1 VSTILIFP
9 YNRREVLM
17 VDDPFKLNGKVA
29 VVTGAGQGIGE
40 ACALALGQA
49 GATVAVTG
57 LADRRADL
65 DKVCAEITAAGGQA
79 KAFTLDV
86 SDIASIALAF
96 ELGSLNILVNNAGVR
111 VNGPS
116 LGISARDWDWVLGV
130 NLKGTFFCC
139 QAAAAHM
146 ATHGGGGIVN
156 IASQLVVSAAPERA
170 AYIASKGGIVSLTK
184 ALAVE
189 WASLGIQVNAVGP
202 GPTDTPMTAS
212 AIPTASAQ
220 ILARSPIGRRLQPRE
235 IATSVVFLASP
246 ASGAITGQ
254 HLLVDGGWTSS

>member
-1 VSTILIFP
+1 
-9 YNRREVLM
+9 M

-96 ELGSLNILVNNAGVR
+96 GSIIAELGSLNILVNNAGVR

-189 WASLGIQVNAVGP
+189 WASLGIRVNAVGP

-220 ILARSPIGRRLQPRE
+220 ILARSPIGRRLQPSE

>member
-1 VSTILIFP
+1 
-9 YNRREVLM
+9 M
-17 VDDPFKLNGKVA
+17 AADPFKLDGKVA
-29 VVTGAGQGIGE
+29 VVTGAGQGIGK

-65 DKVCAEITAAGGQA
+65 DSVCSEITTAGGKA
-79 KAFTLDV
+79 RAFTLDV
-86 SDIASIALAF
+86 SEIPTIPPAFAEIIAG
-96 ELGSLNILVNNAGVR
+96 LGSLDILVNNAGVR

-116 LGISARDWDWVLGV
+116 LAISEKDWDWVLAV
-130 NLKGTFFCC
+130 NLKGTFFGC

-146 ATHGGGGIVN
+146 ATHGGGRIVN

-170 AYIASKGGIVSLTK
+170 AYIASKGGIVALTK
-184 ALAVE
+184 TLAVE

-212 AIPTASAQ
+212 ADPAASAQ
-220 ILARSPIGRRLQPRE
+220 MLVRSPIGRRLEPSE
-235 IATSVVFLASP
+235 VATSVVFLASP

-254 HLLVDGGWTSS
+254 HLLVDGGWTAS